1 MAGCQKLF
9 VTLMD
14 ITPNNRVA
22 CQEVLALLD
31 IRPSK
36 EGGEMLL
43 GELFQGPHCEVLSAV
58 SGRAQEVC
66 LAQATQQDRKAR
78 DDEVLQ

>member
-1 MAGCQKLF
+1 
-9 VTLMD
+9 MD

-22 CQEVLALLD
+22 CQEVFALLD

-43 GELFQGPHCEVLSAV
+43 GELFQGPHCEVLSAE
-58 SGRAQEVC
+58 SGRAQGGVPGSGHTTGQKGEG
-66 LAQATQQDRKAR
+66 
-78 DDEVLQ
+78 